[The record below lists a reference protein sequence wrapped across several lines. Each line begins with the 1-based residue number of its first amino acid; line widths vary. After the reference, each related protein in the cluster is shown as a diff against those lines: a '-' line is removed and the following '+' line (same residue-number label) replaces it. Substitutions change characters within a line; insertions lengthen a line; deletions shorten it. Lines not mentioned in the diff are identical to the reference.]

1 MANNKQQQKQQQ
13 KLKNNLNTYAKYS
26 GLAFEML
33 FIIGAGVFGGIK
45 LDKAINTSP
54 IFTAI
59 FSFIGVI
66 LAIYFAVKDLL
77 RKS

>member
-1 MANNKQQQKQQQ
+1 MTNNKQQQKQHQ
-13 KLKNNLNTYAKYS
+13 KLKNNINTFAKYS
-26 GLAFEML
+26 GLAFEMV

-45 LDKAINTSP
+45 LDQVFNTSP
-54 IFTAI
+54 IFTVI
-59 FSFIGVI
+59 LSFIGVI

>member
-1 MANNKQQQKQQQ
+1 MPKRKQSENQQ
-13 KLKNNLNTYAKYS
+13 KLKNNLNTYARYS

-45 LDKAINTSP
+45 LDEVLDTSP

-59 FSFIGVI
+59 LSLFGVI